1 MGNKSAESSK
11 TETPLLAR
19 ILLLLLGGIIC
30 IFGLFFLIIS
40 AGGFGESPTTNYM
53 TGRVVVV
60 GLIGIVVGAGIFYTG
75 LSISS

>member
-1 MGNKSAESSK
+1 MEDKSAESSK

-19 ILLLLLGGIIC
+19 MLLLIFGGIIC
-30 IFGLFFLIIS
+30 ALGLFFLIIS
-40 AGGFGESPTTNYM
+40 AGGFGESPATNYM

-75 LSISS
+75 LNISS